1 MQHVYCKVVVYRVI
15 VSERPLMYGTVAV
28 VTRPELMLIYVGISV
43 TVSIPSNKVRAV
55 VYFTK
60 NIV

>member
-1 MQHVYCKVVVYRVI
+1 MI
-15 VSERPLMYGTVAV
+15 VSERPLIYGTVAV